1 MYKCMKTDIEG
12 YVFLSNP
19 HALKFGTLSMSQ
31 TIDLYRLHLKE
42 LTLLMTPV
50 VPLSEIHDWSR
61 IRSLTLD
68 QLIEIFLFL

>member
-1 MYKCMKTDIEG
+1 MYKCMKNDIEG

-19 HALKFGTLSMSQ
+19 YALKFESLSMSQ
-31 TIDLYRLHLKE
+31 TIDTVLHLKE